1 MKASVRFYTHDR
13 YRLTRFSLADLYEA
27 LRDTLFQDS
36 SVAGEASGYAM
47 GLVML
52 GSGSQT
58 ALDEMIQYAHETQ
71 HEKIIR
77 GLAIGIA
84 FLMYGRAEQADSV
97 IDQLLADKVSLT
109 CELEASDSHRLFIGR
124 YPSVRWHVHHRSCL
138 RGDRQQPSDK
148 KAFAGRGF
156 GCQ

>member
-1 MKASVRFYTHDR
+1 MKPDSTGLLLDWVWHVWPREMKAS
-13 YRLTRFSLADLYEA
+13 FSLQTLTLYRSDILCRVELYEA

-58 ALDEMIQYAHETQ
+58 ALDEMLQYAHETQ

-97 IDQLLADKVSLT
+97 IDQLLADKVS
-109 CELEASDSHRLFIGR
+109 ELLQS
-124 YPSVRWHVHHRSCL
+124 
-138 RGDRQQPSDK
+138 RGLQR
-148 KAFAGRGF
+148 
-156 GCQ
+156 

>member
-1 MKASVRFYTHDR
+1 LLNLYT
-13 YRLTRFSLADLYEA
+13 TPELYEA

-52 GSGSQT
+52 GSGSQV

-77 GLAIGIA
+77 GLAVGIA
-84 FLMYGRAEQADSV
+84 FLMYGRAEQADTV
-97 IDQLLADKVSLT
+97 IDQLLADKVS
-109 CELEASDSHRLFIGR
+109 FIR
-124 YPSVRWHVHHRSCL
+124 AI
-138 RGDRQQPSDK
+138 RGDYIR
-148 KAFAGRGF
+148 
-156 GCQ
+156 